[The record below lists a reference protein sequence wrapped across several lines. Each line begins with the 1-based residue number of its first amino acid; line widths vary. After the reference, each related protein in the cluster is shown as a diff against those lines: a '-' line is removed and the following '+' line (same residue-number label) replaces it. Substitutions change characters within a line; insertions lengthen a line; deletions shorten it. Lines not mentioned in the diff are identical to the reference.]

1 MWAGDVWNIM
11 LYKHER
17 QSMRESWTLDTN
29 ITAAASKPSRYED
42 DS

>member
-1 MWAGDVWNIM
+1 MWAEDVWNIM

-29 ITAAASKPSRYED
+29 ITAASKPSRYED